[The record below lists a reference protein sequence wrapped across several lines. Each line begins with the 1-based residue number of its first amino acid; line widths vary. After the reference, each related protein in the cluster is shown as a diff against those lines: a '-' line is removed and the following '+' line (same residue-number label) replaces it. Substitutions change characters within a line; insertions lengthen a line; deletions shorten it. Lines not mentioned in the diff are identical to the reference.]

1 MVKQGYKQTD
11 IGIIP
16 EDWEVTS
23 LGEIGF
29 FKNGINKSKE
39 DFGFGFPFVN
49 LMDVFGKS
57 SISTSKGFDFINSNN
72 LERKLYNIVKNDVL
86 FIRSSVK
93 PSGVG
98 LTSVIT
104 QDLLDV
110 AFSGFIIR
118 FRDNNYIELD
128 YKKHCFFETNFRN
141 RIIANSSVSA
151 NTNINQES
159 LKSIQIC
166 LPKLRIEQIA
176 IAKVLTD
183 MDDLIT
189 NLTELIAKKKLIK
202 VGAMQVLLTPKE
214 DWEVY
219 RLGSLLQKI
228 IDNRGKTPPFT
239 INGIPLI
246 EVNSLGNCDIQ
257 FDKVSK
263 FVSIETF
270 NNWFREHLI
279 VGDILFSTVG
289 NTAITTIYGN
299 KKGVIAQN
307 IVGLRVKENFDS
319 RFLYYLF
326 NQKQVIKKFKS
337 IEMSGVQP
345 SLKVTQMVDIELQLP
360 DFQTQ
365 SQISSIL
372 TDIDKEIQ
380 DLEAKLAKYKLIKIG
395 AMQKLLTGEIRLV

>member
-214 DWEVY
+214 DWEVKK
-219 RLGSLLQKI
+219 LGDIADIYTGKRNNQDKNPSGMYPFFVRSQNIEKI
-228 IDNRGKTPPFT
+228 NTFSFDGEAILIPGEGNIGKIFHYM
-239 INGIPLI
+239 NGK
-246 EVNSLGNCDIQ
+246 
-257 FDKVSK
+257 FDFHQRVYMVSK
-263 FVSIETF
+263 FKDGFFGRYIYRYISEYFGKHAMENSVKATVDSLRLPTF
-270 NNWFREHLI
+270 QVFEI
-279 VGDILFSTVG
+279 PFPPTYSEQIQ
-289 NTAITTIYGN
+289 
-299 KKGVIAQN
+299 IAKT
-307 IVGLRVKENFDS
+307 LS
-319 RFLYYLF
+319 
-326 NQKQVIKKFKS
+326 
-337 IEMSGVQP
+337 
-345 SLKVTQMVDIELQLP
+345 
-360 DFQTQ
+360 
-365 SQISSIL
+365 
-372 TDIDKEIQ
+372 DIDKEIQ